1 MAAIEL
7 VAFVFSVTLW
17 ITLSNCSQVED
28 LYCPCV
34 FPSPYKGMR
43 KFQSKAI
50 WCCDERK
57 SRLGSLSPPSLSV
70 AAGSLQSTEA
80 VRCSHVSQI
89 SH

>member
-1 MAAIEL
+1 MVAIEL
-7 VAFVFSVTLW
+7 VAFVFSVTVW
-17 ITLSNCSQVED
+17 ITLSNCSQVEG

-57 SRLGSLSPPSLSV
+57 SRLGSLSLPPL
-70 AAGSLQSTEA
+70 L
-80 VRCSHVSQI
+80 
-89 SH
+89 